1 MSAPNMPWSNDENF
15 ALTIAISIV
24 FNNTFFTGF
33 FIAEYGHTTWNG
45 GEYGKEKFR
54 L

>member
-1 MSAPNMPWSNDENF
+1 MPWSNDENF

-33 FIAEYGHTTWNG
+33 FIAEYGHATWNG
-45 GEYGKEKFR
+45 GEYGKEKFT
-54 L
+54 LK